1 MFNKKKKNKYANDV
15 VIVVE
20 ELGSIK
26 NEKINSLVEKRGKLV
41 DSISD
46 RTTDKKYEEIQKKI
60 RSIGDRILELQ
71 K

>member
-1 MFNKKKKNKYANDV
+1 MFTKKKKNKYANNV

-26 NEKINSLVEKRGKLV
+26 NEKINSLLKKRGKLF
-41 DSISD
+41 DSISKY
-46 RTTDKKYEEIQKKI
+46 TTDKKYKEIEKEMKDIGNKI
-60 RSIGDRILELQ
+60 IELQ

>member
-26 NEKINSLVEKRGKLV
+26 NEKINNLVEKRGKLF
-41 DSISD
+41 DSINKY
-46 RTTDKKYEEIQKKI
+46 TTDKKYKEIQKKMDD
-60 RSIGDRILELQ
+60 IGNQIEKLQ

>member
-60 RSIGDRILELQ
+60 RSIGDKILELQ

>member
-41 DSISD
+41 ESINKY
-46 RTTDKKYEEIQKKI
+46 TTDKKYKEIQKKI
-60 RSIGDRILELQ
+60 RDVGDKILELQ

>member
-26 NEKINSLVEKRGKLV
+26 NEKINSLVEKRGKLF